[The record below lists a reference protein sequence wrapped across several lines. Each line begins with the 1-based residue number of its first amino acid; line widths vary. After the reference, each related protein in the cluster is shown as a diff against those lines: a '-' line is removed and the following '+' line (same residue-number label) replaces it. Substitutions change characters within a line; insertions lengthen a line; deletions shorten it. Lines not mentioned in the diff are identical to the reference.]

1 MEHKKSIIRPRW
13 GREWVRTVWVDSGH
27 LLVYLSRLWSDLYQ
41 WSVAQSTLLEADI

>member
-1 MEHKKSIIRPRW
+1 MEHKNSVIDQGGGENGW
-13 GREWVRTVWVDSGH
+13 GLDGGH